1 MKGIAAAM
9 VVLAVGLPLQRPA
22 GLRAQTIVD
31 GQPAPAAP
39 VGGAMTIAQLQ
50 YGGGG
55 DWYAN
60 PTGLPNL
67 LRAIRTRTGIP
78 VSDRPAHVKIT
89 DPDLWQYPY
98 LYMTG
103 HGNVHFSDEEVQI
116 LRQYLSS
123 GGFLHADDNY
133 GMDRSFRR
141 EIQRIFPD
149 TKLVELPK
157 DAAIYHGVYDFPAG
171 LPKIHKHDGLPAQGF
186 GIFHNGRLVVFYD
199 YQCDLGN
206 GWEDPQTYGDPPAL
220 HEAALRMGV
229 NLFSYAISQVTR

>member
-1 MKGIAAAM
+1 MRAWMATFLVAAVAP
-9 VVLAVGLPLQRPA
+9 LAQARPAARAVG
-22 GLRAQTIVD
+22 
-31 GQPAPAAP
+31 
-39 VGGAMTIAQLQ
+39 GGMSPQLTIAQLQ

-67 LRAIRTRTGIP
+67 LKAIRARTGVP
-78 VSDRPAHVKIT
+78 VSDQPAHVQIT
-89 DPDLWQYPY
+89 DPELWQYPY

-103 HGNVHFSDEEVQI
+103 HGNVHFSDQEVQI
-116 LRQYLSS
+116 LRQYLSA

-149 TKLVELPK
+149 AKLVELPK
-157 DAAIYHGVYDFPAG
+157 DAAIYHDFYDFPRG

-186 GIFHNGRLVVFYD
+186 GIFHDGRLVVFYD

-206 GWEDPQTYGDPPAL
+206 GWEDPQTYNDPPAL

-229 NLFSYAISQVTR
+229 NLFTYAISQVPR

>member
-1 MKGIAAAM
+1 MRALMATFLVVAAAP
-9 VVLAVGLPLQRPA
+9 LAQARPAARAVGESLSPQL
-22 GLRAQTIVD
+22 
-31 GQPAPAAP
+31 
-39 VGGAMTIAQLQ
+39 TIAQLQ

-67 LRAIRTRTGIP
+67 LRAIKTRTGIA
-78 VSDRPAHVKIT
+78 VSDQPAHVKIT
-89 DPDLWQYPY
+89 DLELWQYPY

-103 HGNVHFSDEEVQI
+103 HGNVHFSDQEVQI
-116 LRQYLSS
+116 LRQYLGA

-149 TKLVELPK
+149 AKLVELPQ
-157 DAAIYHGVYDFPAG
+157 DAAIYHDFYDFPRG

-186 GIFHNGRLVVFYD
+186 GIFHDGRLVVFYD

-206 GWEDPQTYGDPPAL
+206 GWEDPQTYNDPPAL

-229 NLFSYAISQVTR
+229 NLFMYAMSQVPR